1 MTLNNGPLLM
11 VSGSHTGPTFDH
23 HQDGFFA
30 GAIDPTRNQI
40 DFAKAEPLTGKAG
53 SCTFHHARPIH
64 GSATNHSSSSRRLLL
79 FQIATSDAWD
89 LSGMDESDWKTYEK
103 TILAGKPFIEARAV
117 ITSIRK
123 PFSKAK
129 HQGSIYENQSI
140 LKNHFFLTN

>member
-1 MTLNNGPLLM
+1 MTLNNGPLLT

-79 FQIATSDAWD
+79 FQIATSDA
-89 LSGMDESDWKTYEK
+89 GTYLEWRNL
-103 TILAGKPFIEARAV
+103 TGKP
-117 ITSIRK
+117 SRK
-123 PFSKAK
+123 LFL
-129 HQGSIYENQSI
+129 QEN
-140 LKNHFFLTN
+140 L